1 MDELD
6 AVLVAPVESTT
17 AIKFITELSR
27 IKLQFWA
34 PVPSVSVTL
43 NEKVYVVADD
53 DTFGEIKATVGAVVS
68 TLIVI
73 VLAVLLLPPVSLTVA
88 LK

>member
-6 AVLVAPVESTT
+6 AVLVAPVESAT
-17 AIKFITELSR
+17 AIKFISELSR